1 MHIRSNTLCWRNI
14 QQSYGKLTPKHKNKP
29 REFSRLFVLYY
40 LREDSILPYIVF
52 RLQSADLLAVGELL
66 AYVVLSYKVDYFVL
80 WKDGILPGDTDCQFT
95 LCLLCHFSHFQQY
108 GASTKYAR
116 SYTKYLMCVTPL
128 PSKWQGMR

>member
-66 AYVVLSYKVDYFVL
+66 AYVVNYQVNYFA
-80 WKDGILPGDTDCQFT
+80 WRNDSILPTM
-95 LCLLCHFSHFQQY
+95 LIICHI
-108 GASTKYAR
+108 ALT
-116 SYTKYLMCVTPL
+116 V
-128 PSKWQGMR
+128 